1 MTSRA
6 DKLGRM
12 VSLLKLQLRLSEWQ
26 LAHLRQQE
34 RSLQDEQ
41 EWLVGTLNEGKPP
54 AGSSSESIARRLT
67 RASVG
72 ARAIQAQASQQL
84 DQVRTES
91 RRVKQFEQVAK
102 AALADKGWSVRQAYE
117 GIAILQGP
125 NGVVEAVSGQQVPG
139 LGRIEEIKNE
149 NGRLVV
155 ESSGGVIY
163 SSRKATP

>member
-12 VSLLKLQLRLSEWQ
+12 VSLVKLQLRLSEWQ

-41 EWLVGTLNEGKPP
+41 EWLVGTLNEGTPP

-67 RASVG
+67 STSVG

-84 DQVRTES
+84 DQVRAES

-102 AALADKGWSVRQAYE
+102 AALADKLRDAEKRSLEEMTGTSLTVRE
-117 GIAILQGP
+117 W
-125 NGVVEAVSGQQVPG
+125 
-139 LGRIEEIKNE
+139 
-149 NGRLVV
+149 
-155 ESSGGVIY
+155 
-163 SSRKATP
+163 TPRPANRNKT

>member
-12 VSLLKLQLRLSEWQ
+12 VSLVKLQLRLSEWQ

-41 EWLVGTLNEGKPP
+41 EWLVGALNDGTPP

-67 RASVG
+67 STSVG

-84 DQVRTES
+84 DQVRAES

-102 AALADKGWSVRQAYE
+102 AALADKLRDAEKRSLEEMTGTSLTVRE
-117 GIAILQGP
+117 W
-125 NGVVEAVSGQQVPG
+125 
-139 LGRIEEIKNE
+139 
-149 NGRLVV
+149 
-155 ESSGGVIY
+155 
-163 SSRKATP
+163 TPRPANRNKT